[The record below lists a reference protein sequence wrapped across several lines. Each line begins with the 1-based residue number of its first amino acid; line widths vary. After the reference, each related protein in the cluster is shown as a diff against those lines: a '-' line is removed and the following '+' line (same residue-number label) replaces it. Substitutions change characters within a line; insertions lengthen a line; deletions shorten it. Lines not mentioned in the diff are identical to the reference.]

1 MYIHALVLYLFS
13 IFLFFQVRA
22 PRVIEL
28 QADKTE
34 LYIRAVRENIN
45 PSLQLV
51 VAIFPTQRDDR
62 YSSLKKLCC
71 VECPVPSQVKH
82 RVSSPS

>member
-1 MYIHALVLYLFS
+1 MFYFS
-13 IFLFFQVRA
+13 IFFQVRA
-22 PRVIEL
+22 PRIIEL

>member
-1 MYIHALVLYLFS
+1 MFYFS
-13 IFLFFQVRA
+13 IFFQVRA
-22 PRVIEL
+22 PRIIEL

-71 VECPVPSQVKH
+71 VESPVPSQVKH